1 MVKEAPAESLE
12 LCNELAA
19 LKFALNRIYTDLQRP
34 ESKIVHHSEDRIK
47 SLKLLTESLYLTLLQ
62 LAKLVD
68 RYRPVVRK
76 TTTATLWTKIRWTT
90 EQRNIVKIRSKLISH
105 VGALNLVVSIIGK
118 FISSLA
124 PSIPMLTWN
133 KFELRQNGV
142 YSAENGLPH
151 DRFCIWR
158 RAN

>member
-1 MVKEAPAESLE
+1 MATFGFSISDFITVTKLALQLYDSYHKFVKEAPAESLE

-19 LKFALNRIYTDLQRP
+19 LKFALDRIHTDLQRP

-76 TTTATLWTKIRWTT
+76 TTTATLWTNSLDDRTT
-90 EQRNIVKIRSKLISH
+90 EYCQ
-105 VGALNLVVSIIGK
+105 
-118 FISSLA
+118 
-124 PSIPMLTWN
+124 
-133 KFELRQNGV
+133 
-142 YSAENGLPH
+142 
-151 DRFCIWR
+151 D
-158 RAN
+158 